1 MGIKKALIEFMRE
14 EAYRPMVHN
23 CINTLSPMYVS

>member
-14 EAYRPMVHN
+14 EAYRPMDIQELVA
-23 CINTLSPMYVS
+23 VFD